1 MSIRRLKLRAWLKT
15 RTNTFL
21 RAARAPVLTII
32 VGPEHPSYAPLV
44 ASLKAP
50 EHEPEPPT
58 FDAWV
63 CEHCDPEELFDG
75 LDRQA
80 LRRIQQASAASDA
93 PDLYDPLD
101 HATRLRIAGLL

>member
-1 MSIRRLKLRAWLKT
+1 MPIRLLKLRAWLKT
-15 RTNTFL
+15 RTNMFL
-21 RAARAPVLTII
+21 RAARAPVLTVII
-32 VGPEHPSYAPLV
+32 GPEHPSYAPLV

-50 EHEPEPPT
+50 EPKPHA

-63 CEHCDPEELFDG
+63 CEHCDPEDLFDD
-75 LDRQA
+75 LDSQA

-101 HATRLRIAGLL
+101 HATRLRHAGLL

>member
-1 MSIRRLKLRAWLKT
+1 MPIRLLKLRAWIKA
-15 RTNTFL
+15 RTGQL
-21 RAARAPVLTII
+21 RRYALEPIVTVTI
-32 VGPEHPSYAPLV
+32 
-44 ASLKAP
+44 AP
-50 EHEPEPPT
+50 EPHA